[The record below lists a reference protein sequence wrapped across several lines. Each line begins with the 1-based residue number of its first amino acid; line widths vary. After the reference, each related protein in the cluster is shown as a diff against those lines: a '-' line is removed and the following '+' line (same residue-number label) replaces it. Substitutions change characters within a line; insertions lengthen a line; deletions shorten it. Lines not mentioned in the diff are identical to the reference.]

1 MKGKLG
7 KLQSL
12 ILSLLVIATMAVTP
26 VMADEAKEA
35 PTEVK
40 SVTVSGFSPEV
51 MNLEFSDTA
60 WMEKINS
67 VTVNDKAYTKGST
80 GWGASGNNWEVGNAT
95 GAYGSYKALKL
106 VNPSKYPATIKIAA
120 EGYKNLTVKVTK
132 NGYSDY
138 TAEILPEE
146 ETTYTATV
154 AATEHGSIAL
164 SNTEKIKAGDTV
176 TATAT
181 PDENYELS
189 AISITGESGKTVDV
203 TKSADAENTYTFA
216 MPAENVTV
224 KGTFTEK
231 AKPATKKINLDQVSM
246 GTDFWG
252 NDWEMSFKDADGYV
266 KAITKVQ
273 VNGTAWTEKSYSVS
287 TGGQYRKYNDD
298 NKLTFAAKDFSAS
311 PEIPV
316 LKSGDIIT
324 ISADGYE
331 DLTMKLVI
339 DKDGKATLTKD
350 DGQGDPYELLV
361 KIEGSFEAA
370 IIGQKN
376 YDGVSSAS
384 VSGSSTN
391 KNSSVKV
398 FGALVKKGSEPA
410 DSDWEELDN
419 ASKISLNGSKCKV
432 SIVPDT
438 EKGTAKDS
446 DSGMQGIYMTT
457 SSSLT
462 LNGTPKDA
470 GSYLVSVSIED
481 NQGRTAVS
489 NVLPF
494 RVYSGE
500 ETLADQ
506 LKTENFKKYDSGL
519 YAWDI
524 MEPWAIKNFGSNVKG
539 EENSVRV
546 PEKLEAWFG
555 SHESGTY
562 GYLGYDIPWKNV
574 QNGYIPQTLYIPK
587 GCDLTLTNME
597 ILSSVRI
604 VVEDGG
610 KLTLSDSVVQGIIDV
625 QKGGTFS
632 MNYDSFNK
640 KFTTGSSICGQL
652 RLADGAILENAAIY
666 SHANYLANGDLTDR
680 STTNAVVSA
689 NGNVTVKGQVFIKGD
704 ADGDGKGQTALKVNG
719 TLNLADDAVL
729 VATGG
734 EGMVNEN
741 DGGTAIDMVS
751 GSTIAGSGKLV
762 AIGGKTFWGNG
773 GDAVTGNGTISTS
786 KAYLQGAT
794 ASKSKNRE
802 AGKATNGTIT
812 VKTTDRHVKDG
823 QVSEKYGADDE
834 LSDLYWK
841 EGIDATPPLDKYV
854 TEKTTEPTDP
864 SEPTKPTDPSNP
876 SDPSNPT
883 EPTDPSQPSNPSK
896 PSDSTDDT
904 KDTGKTPSQT
914 GADKKASEN
923 MKKAKKTAASNTPST
938 GDEANLY
945 FWIILAIAAGG
956 ALAGRQIAVRKRK

>member
-7 KLQSL
+7 RLQSL

-40 SVTVSGFSPEV
+40 SVEVSGFSPEV
-51 MNLEFSDTA
+51 LNLEFSDTT
-60 WMEKINS
+60 WLGKINS
-67 VTVNDKAYTKGST
+67 VTVNDETYTKGSI
-80 GWGASGNNWEVGNAT
+80 GWGASGKLWEVGTAT
-95 GAYGSYKALKL
+95 GAYGSYKALKV
-106 VNPSKYPATIKIAA
+106 VNPDKYPATIKIAA
-120 EGYKNLTVKVTK
+120 DGYKNLSVKVNK
-132 NGYSDY
+132 KGYSY
-138 TAEILPEE
+138 STEIIPEAEA
-146 ETTYTATV
+146 TYTAT
-154 AATEHGSIAL
+154 AATTEHGSITI
-164 SNTEKIKAGDTV
+164 SNTENIKAGETI
-176 TATAT
+176 TATAA
-181 PDENYELS
+181 PDAGYELT
-189 AISITGESGKTVDV
+189 AITVTGESGKTVDV
-203 TKSADAENTYTFA
+203 TKASDSENTYTFV

-231 AKPATKKINLDQVSM
+231 TKPVTKKINLDQVSM
-246 GTDFWG
+246 TTDFWG
-252 NDWEMSFKDADGYV
+252 NDWEMSFKNADGYV

-273 VNGTAWTEKSYSVS
+273 VNGTDWEEKAYSVS
-287 TGGQYRKYNDD
+287 TGGQYRKNSEN
-298 NKLTFAAKDFSAS
+298 NKLTFAAKEFSAS
-311 PEIPV
+311 PAIPV
-316 LKSGDIIT
+316 LKSGDVIT
-324 ISADGYE
+324 ISADGYGN
-331 DLTMKLVI
+331 LTMKLVI
-339 DKDGKATLTKD
+339 DKDGKATLTQD

-398 FGALVKKGSEPA
+398 YGVLVKKGSEPA
-410 DSDWEELDN
+410 DTDWEELDH
-419 ASKISLNGSKCKV
+419 ASKISLDGSKCKV
-432 SIVPDT
+432 NIVPDT
-438 EKGTAKDS
+438 EKGTTKDS
-446 DSGMQGIYMTT
+446 DSGMQGIYMIT

-470 GSYLVSVSIED
+470 GSYLVSVSITD
-481 NQGRTAVS
+481 DQGRTAVS

-494 RVYSGE
+494 QVYSGE

-524 MEPWAIKNFGSNVKG
+524 MEPWVIKNFGSNVEG

-640 KFTTGSSICGQL
+640 KFTTGASICGQL

-680 STTNAVVSA
+680 NTTDAVVST
-689 NGNVTVKGQVFIKGD
+689 NGNVTIKGQVFIKGD
-704 ADGDGKGQTALKVNG
+704 ADGDGKGQTALRVNG
-719 TLNLADDAVL
+719 NLSLADDAIL

-741 DGGTAIDMVS
+741 DGGTAIDMAN
-751 GSTIAGSGKLV
+751 GSSIIGNGKLI

-773 GDAVTGNGTISTS
+773 GDAITGNGTISTS
-786 KAYLQGAT
+786 QAYLQGAT
-794 ASKSKNRE
+794 ASKDKNRE
-802 AGKATNGTIT
+802 AGKATRGTIA
-812 VKTTDRHVKDG
+812 VKTTDRHVEDG
-823 QVSEKYGADDE
+823 RVSEKYGADDE

-854 TEKTTEPTDP
+854 TEKTTEPT
-864 SEPTKPTDPSNP
+864 
-876 SDPSNPT
+876 
-883 EPTDPSQPSNPSK
+883 EPTDPSEPSNPTDPK
-896 PSDSTDDT
+896 DPTNPTNPSDSTDGT
-904 KDTGKTPSQT
+904 KDNGKIPAQT

-923 MKKAKKTAASNTPST
+923 MKKAKKASKSSTPNT

-945 FWIILAIAAGG
+945 FWIILAIVAGG